1 MNRNLFSVCLPEKV
15 FILASIFIAN
25 LSIQIGDS
33 SLATT
38 SSQSFGDIILCFV
51 ASRVVLKSLL
61 FNNYNSSVHD
71 VYK

>member
-33 SLATT
+33 SLATA